1 MKERESW
8 ILYRQGKHKADRVA
22 IADSAENNAY
32 KLEAYQPKFFEI
44 LKRKNDLINDI
55 GWLSA
60 AWFYFI
66 CRGRYK
72 IYYVTK
78 WGGESSEM
86 VFRCVVHGKNYK
98 FPWMSKNDYQIAW
111 CKTIEKHRGKN
122 IYPWALQE
130 IMQIE
135 EGDPVMFVRT
145 DNIAS
150 QKGVAKAGFEA
161 VGKLR
166 KTCFKVYKVV

>member
-8 ILYRQGKHKADRVA
+8 ILYRQGKHKSDRVT
-22 IADSAENNAY
+22 IADSVENNAY

-72 IYYVTK
+72 IYIRHK
-78 WGGESSEM
+78 MGRGIKRNGISLRGSWQ
-86 VFRCVVHGKNYK
+86 KL
-98 FPWMSKNDYQIAW
+98 QISMD
-111 CKTIEKHRGKN
+111 E
-122 IYPWALQE
+122 
-130 IMQIE
+130 
-135 EGDPVMFVRT
+135 
-145 DNIAS
+145 
-150 QKGVAKAGFEA
+150 
-161 VGKLR
+161 
-166 KTCFKVYKVV
+166 